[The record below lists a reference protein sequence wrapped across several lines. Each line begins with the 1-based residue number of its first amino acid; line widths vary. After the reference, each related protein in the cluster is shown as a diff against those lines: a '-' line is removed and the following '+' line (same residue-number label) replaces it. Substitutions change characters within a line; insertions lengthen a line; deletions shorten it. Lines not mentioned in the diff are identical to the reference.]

1 MANGETKNP
10 DDLLSRVARSVD
22 DTGMILSGERI
33 LVGVSGGLDS
43 SALLA
48 MLNDIARSG
57 SPAFD
62 LTAAHFDHGLRDDS
76 AEDADFVV
84 AIADEMGVDCIV
96 ERADPDT
103 LPPDGAGA
111 ENAARNARY
120 DFFRRAAADCGAA
133 AVALAHH
140 ADDNCETILF
150 RLFRGTALRGLAGIP
165 AERVLGERPTLRIIR
180 PLLGIRRA
188 AILPWA
194 RSRGLRWRDDPSNR
208 ESRYR
213 RNVIRNDI
221 LPLLREKLNA
231 RVDEAVLR
239 LGRTAGET
247 GAFIEEKGG
256 ELLADAVTDAGP
268 DRVLLDA
275 VIFAG
280 GHPVV
285 RKTAIRMML
294 ASLALPERDLS
305 AEHLSTA
312 DAVAVDGGAADLPG
326 GCRAR
331 RVGNQFILSHT
342 VS

>member
-1 MANGETKNP
+1 MSDGETKNP
-10 DDLLSRVARSVD
+10 DDLLARVARIVD
-22 DTGMILSGERI
+22 NTGMILAGERV

-43 SALLA
+43 IALLT

-57 SPAFD
+57 SPAFH
-62 LTAAHFDHGLRDDS
+62 LAAAHFDHGLRGDS
-76 AEDADFVV
+76 AEDADFTV
-84 AIADEMGVDCIV
+84 AIADHMGVDCIV
-96 ERADPDT
+96 ERADADT
-103 LPPDGAGA
+103 LPVDGAGA
-111 ENAARNARY
+111 ENAARTARY
-120 DFFRRAAADCGAA
+120 DFFRRAAADSGAA

-165 AERVLGERPTLRIIR
+165 AERVLGAQPPVRIIR

-188 AILPWA
+188 AILSWA
-194 RSRGLRWRDDPSNR
+194 RGRGLRWRDDPSNR
-208 ESRYR
+208 ERRFS

-221 LPLLREKLNA
+221 LPLLREKLNT
-231 RVDEAVLR
+231 RVDEALLR

-247 GAFIEEKGG
+247 EAFLVEKAG
-256 ELLADAVTDAGP
+256 ELLADAVTDTGP
-268 DRVLLDA
+268 GRVLLDA
-275 VIFAG
+275 DIFAG

-285 RKTAIRMML
+285 RKTAIRMVL
-294 ASLALPERDLS
+294 VSLELPERDLS
-305 AEHLSTA
+305 AEHLATA

-342 VS
+342 LS